1 VGTVLVCWRGQDV
14 SFYTT
19 AVTVSITNFSSEMQE
34 KTIYWFPAKTYGW
47 GWGIPKTW
55 QGWLVLAVYSAG
67 LLVSS
72 LLLDPQIYPKSFSFV
87 VVLLSGLLLIIC
99 WKKGE
104 PTRWRWGKE

>member
-1 VGTVLVCWRGQDV
+1 VFLGSSGRQV

-19 AVTVSITNFSSEMQE
+19 AATVTITNASSEMQE

-47 GWGIPKTW
+47 GWGIPSTW

-67 LLVSS
+67 LLLSS
-72 LLLDPQIYPKSFSFV
+72 LLLNPQIYPKSFSCFV
-87 VVLLSGLLLIIC
+87 VVLTALLLFIC

-104 PTRWRWGKE
+104 PTRWRWGKNEA